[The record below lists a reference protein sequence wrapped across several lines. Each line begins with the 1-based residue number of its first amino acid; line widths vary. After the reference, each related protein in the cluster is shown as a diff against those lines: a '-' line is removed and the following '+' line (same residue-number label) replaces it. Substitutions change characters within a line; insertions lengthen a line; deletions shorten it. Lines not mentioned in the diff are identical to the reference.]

1 MIAAQKPLNSLATN
15 VRKGSIA
22 PVPSSV
28 ENVGLSVAIGV
39 DCSLPLNPSKPLCRG
54 TRSLNP

>member
-15 VRKGSIA
+15 VRKGSTA

-28 ENVGLSVAIGV
+28 ENFGLSVAIGV

-54 TRSLNP
+54 TS